1 MEKRNNVIRE
11 LKSWFFTVILPVAIV
26 VLVNLFVCKL
36 AIVSG
41 DSMYPTL
48 HDRDLLL
55 VWMLGAEPEQ
65 GDIIVAETDADSR
78 LHGDL
83 VVKRMIA
90 MEGQT
95 VRIDYDAN
103 LVYVDEV
110 PLEEGYL
117 NREELDAMLPFFSE
131 EPVVVPTG
139 CIYVLGDNRN
149 HSGDSRDPE
158 IGMVP
163 LEHLMGVSIARIPI
177 GEWFPKS

>member
-1 MEKRNNVIRE
+1 MEKRNNIKSE

-26 VLVNLFVCKL
+26 VFVNLFVCKL

-48 HDRDLLL
+48 HERDLLI

-83 VVKRMIA
+83 VVKRLIA

-110 PLEEGYL
+110 PLEEDYL
-117 NREELDAMLPFFSE
+117 NREEADAMQDFFGE
-131 EPVVVPTG
+131 DTVVVPTG
-139 CIYVLGDNRN
+139 CMYVLGDNRN
-149 HSGDSRDPE
+149 HSGDSRDPD

-163 LEHLMGVSIARIPI
+163 LEHLMGVSIARIPV
-177 GEWFPKS
+177 GEWVPK